1 MTTLGIMMDRIADE
15 LARSDLTTEIGGA
28 IRSAINHYAGQ
39 RWWFNE
45 VADYSFTTSS
55 SLEVYPV
62 PADFEHLVI
71 MQTIIGGQRVPCDA
85 QTYDTIR
92 RWQTNMV
99 FGQPTD
105 FAIYN
110 QQLVVYPIPNGP
122 YVEVLSYIQS
132 VSTLTTTTCTNAF
145 MTYGE
150 ELIRNR
156 ARADIQVN
164 FLRDAAM
171 TAEMQ
176 QMASTGL
183 PFMSHRERM
192 AYQSLRAR
200 HTSRTATGRARTI
213 AW

>member
-15 LARSDLTTEIGGA
+15 LARADLTSQISDA
-28 IRSAINHYAGQ
+28 IRSAINYYAGEH
-39 RWWFNE
+39 WFFNE
-45 VADYSFTTSS
+45 VADFSFTTSS
-55 SLEVYPV
+55 SLEIYPV
-62 PADFEHLVI
+62 PDDFERLVI
-71 MQTIIGGQRVPCDA
+71 MQTIIGGQRVPCDY

-92 RWQTNMV
+92 RWQTNLV

-105 FAIYN
+105 FSIYN
-110 QQLVVYPIPNGP
+110 RDLVVYPIPNGP
-122 YVEVLSYIQS
+122 FVEVLSYIQT
-132 VSTLTTTTCTNAF
+132 VSTLTSTACTNAF

-164 FLRDAAM
+164 FLRDGAM

-176 QMASTGL
+176 QMAASGL
-183 PFMSHRERM
+183 PFISHRERM

-200 HTSRTATGRARTI
+200 HVSRTVVGRARVI